1 MLGNTFELC
10 TDHKS
15 LKWIFT
21 QPELNMQQRRWMELL
36 HEYDFTIEYQ
46 QGKQNVVADALSRK
60 TIVAAITM
68 LQTTLTDDIND
79 KIHGD
84 IKLKRVIDTLPI
96 QDKTEKQKRITKD
109 YHLVDVILYFKD
121 RLCIPNDE
129 TLKLKILSE
138 AHNLPIAGH
147 TGYNKTYN
155 TLSKVSFG
163 MV

>member
-1 MLGNTFELC
+1 MTWNYLLLKIWQNSLLGNTFELR

-21 QPELNMQQRRWMELL
+21 QPELNMRQRRWMELL

-79 KIHGD
+79 KI
-84 IKLKRVIDTLPI
+84 
-96 QDKTEKQKRITKD
+96 
-109 YHLVDVILYFKD
+109 
-121 RLCIPNDE
+121 
-129 TLKLKILSE
+129 
-138 AHNLPIAGH
+138 
-147 TGYNKTYN
+147 
-155 TLSKVSFG
+155 
-163 MV
+163 